1 MMWSMATIL
10 AFALA
15 LASGCFQ
22 PSHDRCSVSCAAD
35 QRCPSGMSCLADGFC
50 HASPADSLCVINTV
64 DAGPIDDG
72 AVEPV
77 CGDGII
83 QAELDEVCDDGDTAG
98 GDGCDAD
105 CQEET
110 GFVCVEEPSVCRP
123 NPSAA
128 GHLVITELM
137 IDPDFAPDATAEWFE
152 VFNPTATDFDL
163 RGVVARDDGTET
175 FLIDESLVLA
185 AGAHV
190 VLGKSANLGENG
202 GAPVDFA
209 YGGGFL
215 LANMSSDEVEL
226 RIGDVLIDRV
236 TFSTDLEDR
245 GASRSLSADAYD
257 AEANDVGANYC
268 AGQGAF
274 GDGDKGTPGQMNP
287 DC

>member
-1 MMWSMATIL
+1 MWSRAIIL

-22 PSHDRCSVSCAAD
+22 PSHDRCTVSCAAD

-83 QAELDEVCDDGDTAG
+83 QADLDEVCDDGDTAG
-98 GDGCDAD
+98 GDGCDGD

-128 GHLVITELM
+128 GQVVITELM
-137 IDPDFAPDATAEWFE
+137 IDPFFVGDATGEWFE
-152 VFNPTATDFDL
+152 VHNPTQTDFDL
-163 RGVVARDDGTET
+163 RGMIGEDDGLES
-175 FLIDESLVLA
+175 FLVDRSLVLP
-185 AGAHV
+185 AGGHV
-190 VLGKSANLGENG
+190 VLGKEEDPDLNG
-202 GAPVDFA
+202 GAPVDFG
-209 YGGGFL
+209 YGGGFN
-215 LANMSSDEVEL
+215 LANQSSDAVEL
-226 RIGDVLIDRV
+226 HFGDVLIDRV
-236 TFSTDLEDR
+236 TFITSLDDR
-245 GASRSLSADAYD
+245 GKSRSLSADAYD
-257 AEANDVGANYC
+257 AESNDAAANYC
-268 AGQGAF
+268 LGEGAY
-274 GDGDKGTPGQMNP
+274 GDGDEGTPGMMNP
-287 DC
+287 ACE